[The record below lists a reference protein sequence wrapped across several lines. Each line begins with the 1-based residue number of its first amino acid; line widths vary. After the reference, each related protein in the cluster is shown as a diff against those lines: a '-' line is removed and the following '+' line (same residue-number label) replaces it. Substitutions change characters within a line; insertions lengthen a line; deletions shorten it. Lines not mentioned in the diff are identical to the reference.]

1 MSKTEKTIEEHFNQ
15 PKIIAVLNEL
25 ANKYFSNEKR
35 VVFLNQITLIK
46 SGDFFVGDLME
57 FLTEE
62 FDYKTEQASLI
73 DKELYDNVFQDV
85 YIDLIDLYIAKN
97 KNLDLEHTK
106 KEPIENPEIINTKDD
121 KFEETNFE
129 LSSKIDSNMLLDK
142 TQEDYADLPT
152 IYQTFVASSFFQ
164 NILAAEKRVAEE
176 ASGDEVKF
184 KNLFYQAINGGDK
197 IRFCGILRQIFN
209 SGVHNF
215 FNLDQRY
222 SSFMQNFLNNQ
233 PDKKDLEEFK
243 TNPAQRKFII
253 LFLRLILEKKMGVAA
268 QDSAMIGTGLAAL
281 AAKNNES
288 EYAEMA
294 YGDEEQNKFVWSD

>member
-1 MSKTEKTIEEHFNQ
+1 M
-15 PKIIAVLNEL
+15 NEL
-25 ANKYFSNEKR
+25 EQKILLHFEKNEVKNDFKLIAEKYFFDIKTRENFGL
-35 VVFLNQITLIK
+35 VFDLIK
-46 SGDFFVGDLME
+46 KG
-57 FLTEE
+57 E
-62 FDYKTEQASLI
+62 FDVNEFPEFMVDWYKVDIEKADEICDELF
-73 DKELYDNVFQDV
+73 DKVYGDVYEELQELYKQQQD
-85 YIDLIDLYIAKN
+85 K
-97 KNLDLEHTK
+97 
-106 KEPIENPEIINTKDD
+106 
-121 KFEETNFE
+121 
-129 LSSKIDSNMLLDK
+129 KIDIAEEVINEESK
-142 TQEDYADLPT
+142 VYADLPT
-152 IYQTFVASSFFQ
+152 IYQTFVTSSFFQ
-164 NILAAEKRVAEE
+164 NILAAEKRVVEE
-176 ASGDEVKF
+176 AGGDEVKF
-184 KNLFYQAINGGDK
+184 KDLFYQAINGGDK

-233 PDKKDLEEFK
+233 SDKKDLEEFK